1 MNEHSKANSTFND
14 AIGLSWSLFEK
25 TGELKYYMLYRD
37 LVYGDDNDERE

>member
-1 MNEHSKANSTFND
+1 MKEHNNMKGTTHD

-37 LVYGDDNDERE
+37 LKYGNDNDE